1 MNSRQPSYVR
11 YACHLM
17 KAWTWVAAA
26 AALVGVGSVAG
37 FGVVAHEELSAL
49 EHGPAYTLPA
59 PVEVLEPAQGS
70 PIESSSLHDALLS
83 AATNPAL
90 AEFHARVTD
99 ASTGEVVFD
108 QQSGVALRPASTTKI
123 LTAAAAI
130 LQLGSDDVVT
140 TQVYRGPNPGEVVIK
155 AAGDVWM
162 DAEAID
168 ALATQLNGLGEPVT
182 SVAIDSSYW
191 GQMPEMLPG
200 WDPVDIDGGYVAP
213 LQPAML
219 NGGRGLVEETGDV
232 PRSHAPALDVAQALA
247 GAIGAEAAGAAPVPE
262 GAQVVAS
269 VDSPDLVTRLDMMMK
284 HSDNVYAE
292 AIGREVA
299 LDRAATDAP
308 GATMAALSEHGFDT
322 AGTEI
327 HDNSGLSTM
336 NLITP
341 KLLDSILAD
350 AAAKPELRPLLNA
363 LPVASGEGTL
373 IERYGDLPGR
383 GWVRAKTGTLDDT
396 SGLAGTVTSVNGN
409 VYTFAFLSNGSSV
422 LEARRAMDE
431 MASILRAY

>member
-1 MNSRQPSYVR
+1 
-11 YACHLM
+11 M

-70 PIESSSLHDALLS
+70 PIESSSLYDALLN
-83 AATNPAL
+83 AASNPAL

-108 QQSGVALRPASTTKI
+108 QQAGVALRPASTTKI

-130 LQLGSDDVVT
+130 LQLGPDDVVT
-140 TQVYRGPNPGEVVIK
+140 TQVYRGANPGEVVIK

-168 ALATQLNGLGEPVT
+168 ALAAQLKEAGEPVT
-182 SVAIDSSYW
+182 SVAIDASYW

-219 NGGRGLVEETGDV
+219 NGGRGLAEETGDV

-247 GAIGAEAAGAAPVPE
+247 SALGAETAGAAAVPE
-262 GAQVVAS
+262 GAQVLAS

-308 GATMAALSEHGFDT
+308 GATMAAIGEHGFDT

-350 AAAKPELRPLLNA
+350 AAAKPELRPLLNT
-363 LPVASGEGTL
+363 LPVANGEGTL
-373 IERYGDLPGR
+373 IERYDDLPGR